1 MNPQTLIQLLEQ
13 GLDEKPPSRKYTP
26 DSWAI
31 IREFLETQQGNLRA
45 LNRQHDA
52 VLRDPKLSDRGKA
65 DKLARLAQEFL
76 PYFKGLK
83 RELADREVTL
93 ARNRRTLYHVESPV
107 KDEMLKYFRAK
118 EIRDDFRDADPGER
132 VQMFLDAAEQN
143 NEEILA
149 SVLDSPSSPLIAEEY
164 TSSAMES
171 RAQRLFGQ
179 EGGLLG
185 IYRQQ
190 TLIFEYLAAWQ
201 NWVGLCLEG
210 LGVDRQQID
219 ATLGPVA
226 ETAPAPQPTAAGV

>member
-1 MNPQTLIQLLEQ
+1 
-13 GLDEKPPSRKYTP
+13 
-26 DSWAI
+26 
-31 IREFLETQQGNLRA
+31 
-45 LNRQHDA
+45 
-52 VLRDPKLSDRGKA
+52 
-65 DKLARLAQEFL
+65 
-76 PYFKGLK
+76 
-83 RELADREVTL
+83 
-93 ARNRRTLYHVESPV
+93 
-107 KDEMLKYFRAK
+107 
-118 EIRDDFRDADPGER
+118 
-132 VQMFLDAAEQN
+132 
-143 NEEILA
+143 
-149 SVLDSPSSPLIAEEY
+149 
-164 TSSAMES
+164 MES